1 MKVIQVPFCF
11 YPDPVG
17 GTEVYVAALSG
28 YLQQQGVSV
37 IVAAPAAVSQS
48 YFYHNLPVYRFAV
61 SNKVENIREIYG
73 EGDLQ
78 AALEFNRILE
88 AEQPDLVHLHAFTSG
103 VSLRLVQAAKAR
115 QIPVVFTYHT
125 PTVTC
130 QRGTLMHW
138 GTQICDGKL
147 NLHTCAQCTLQGLG
161 LPKTAAIAIGSLPP
175 QVGYWLGSFNLQ
187 GGVWTALR
195 MTELMKFRH
204 AAIDNLLS
212 EVDRIVAVCNWVKD
226 VLLVNHVPSE
236 KITVIRQ
243 GLCHN
248 LPQYSSV
255 KEIYPLRQAGEAG
268 EAGEAGGEK
277 KGLTQLYCDL
287 PEKIISRQQSGVQPT
302 LKIAFLG
309 RLDPTKGIHILIAA
323 MLGVPDLPIKL
334 DIYGI
339 SQSAG
344 NATYQQELQ
353 MAANDPRIDFKPA
366 VPAEQVTATLADY
379 DLLAVPSQ
387 WLETGP
393 MVVLEAFAAGIPVIG
408 SNLGG
413 IAELVQSEV
422 NGILVEPASVAAWS
436 QALQR
441 LCQNK
446 DLLTRLSAGIQP
458 PQTMETV
465 ASQMLSIYDA
475 ALLSSSDRLKGCGV
489 WGVGCGEPTL

>member
-28 YLQQQGVSV
+28 YLQQQQVSV

-48 YFYHNLPVYRFAV
+48 YFYHNIPVYRFAV

-175 QVGYWLGSFNLQ
+175 QIGYWLSNFNLQ
-187 GGVWTALR
+187 GKAWTALR
-195 MTELMKFRH
+195 MTELMKLRH

-243 GLCHN
+243 GLCH
-248 LPQYSSV
+248 
-255 KEIYPLRQAGEAG
+255 
-268 EAGEAGGEK
+268 
-277 KGLTQLYCDL
+277 DL
-287 PEKIISRQQSGVQPT
+287 PEKIISRQQSGIQPT

-339 SQSAG
+339 SHAG

-366 VPAEQVTATLADY
+366 VPAEQVTATLTNY

-393 MVVLEAFAAGIPVIG
+393 MVVLEAFAAKVPVIG

-475 ALLSSSDRLKGCGV
+475 ALLSSSDRLK
-489 WGVGCGEPTL
+489 L

>member
-17 GTEVYVAALSG
+17 GTEVYVAALSR
-28 YLQQQGVSV
+28 YLQQQQVSV
-37 IVAAPAAVSQS
+37 IVAAPAAVSQ
-48 YFYHNLPVYRFAV
+48 YYLYHNLPVYRFAV

-78 AALEFNRILE
+78 AASEFSRILE
-88 AEQPDLVHLHAFTSG
+88 AEQPDLVHIHAFTSG

-130 QRGTLMHW
+130 QRGTLMRW

-147 NLHTCAQCTLQGLG
+147 NLHTCAQCTLEGLG
-161 LPKTAAIAIGSLPP
+161 LPKTTAIAIGSLPP
-175 QVGYWLGSFNLQ
+175 QVGYWLSNFNLQ
-187 GGVWTALR
+187 GKAWTALR
-195 MTELMKFRH
+195 MTELLNLRH
-204 AAIDNLLS
+204 AAINGLLS

-243 GLCHN
+243 GLCH
-248 LPQYSSV
+248 
-255 KEIYPLRQAGEAG
+255 
-268 EAGEAGGEK
+268 
-277 KGLTQLYCDL
+277 DL

-323 MLGVPDLPIKL
+323 MLAVPDLPIKL

-344 NATYQQELQ
+344 NAIYQQELQ

-366 VPAEQVTATLADY
+366 VPTEQVTATLADY

-413 IAELVQSEV
+413 IAELVQSQV
-422 NGILVEPASVAAWS
+422 NGIIVEPTSVAAWS

-441 LCQNK
+441 VCQNK
-446 DLLTRLSAGIQP
+446 DLLTRLNAGIQP

-465 ASQMLSIYDA
+465 ASQMLSIYLGLTHSFTDGTNHEGTFA
-475 ALLSSSDRLKGCGV
+475 
-489 WGVGCGEPTL
+489 

>member
-1 MKVIQVPFCF
+1 VKVIQVPFCF

-17 GTEVYVAALSG
+17 GTEVYVAALSR

-37 IVAAPAAVSQS
+37 IVAAPARVSP
-48 YFYHNLPVYRFAV
+48 FYLYQKIPIHRFAV

-88 AEQPDLVHLHAFTSG
+88 AEHPDLVHIHAFTSG

-130 QRGTLMHW
+130 QRGTLMRW

-161 LPKTAAIAIGSLPP
+161 LPKTTAIAIGSLPP
-175 QVGYWLGSFNLQ
+175 QVGQALGNFNLE
-187 GGVWTALR
+187 GKAWTALR
-195 MTELMKFRH
+195 MTELMKLRH

-226 VLLVNHVPSE
+226 VLLLNHVCSE

-243 GLCHN
+243 GLCH
-248 LPQYSSV
+248 
-255 KEIYPLRQAGEAG
+255 
-268 EAGEAGGEK
+268 
-277 KGLTQLYCDL
+277 DL
-287 PEKIISRQQSGVQPT
+287 PEKIISRHRCTEPI

-309 RLDPTKGIHILIAA
+309 RLHPTKGIHILIAA
-323 MLGVPDLPIKL
+323 MLAVPDLPIKL

-344 NATYQQELQ
+344 NAAYQQELQ
-353 MAANDPRIDFKPA
+353 MAGNDPRIHFKPA
-366 VPAEQVTATLADY
+366 VPAEQVTATLTDY

-393 MVVLEAFAAGIPVIG
+393 MVVLEAFAAKVPVIG

-441 LCQNK
+441 LCQDK

-465 ASQMLSIYDA
+465 ASHMLSIYDA
-475 ALLSSSDRLKGCGV
+475 ALLSLSVRVKV
-489 WGVGCGEPTL
+489 